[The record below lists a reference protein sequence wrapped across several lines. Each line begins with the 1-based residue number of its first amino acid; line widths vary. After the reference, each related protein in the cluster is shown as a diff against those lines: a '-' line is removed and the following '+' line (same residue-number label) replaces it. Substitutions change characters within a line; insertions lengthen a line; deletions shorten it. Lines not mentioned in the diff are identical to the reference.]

1 LIRETIRVV
10 TRDLL
15 DAPAARA
22 YLMGL
27 AGEPRVTHPIAAT
40 PFTFG
45 IVTSSFGD
53 TVVVDDRAA
62 MVEALHE
69 RVLALLGESPDAADS
84 PLAPPGAPTDRSGQP
99 TLVPLR

>member
-15 DAPAARA
+15 DAPAARR
-22 YLMGL
+22 YLAEL
-27 AGEPRVTHPIAAT
+27 TDAPVVVHPPAAT

-53 TVVVDDRAA
+53 TVAIDDRAT

-69 RVLALLGESPDAADS
+69 RVLTLLGE
-84 PLAPPGAPTDRSGQP
+84 TTGQP
-99 TLVPLR
+99 LLLR